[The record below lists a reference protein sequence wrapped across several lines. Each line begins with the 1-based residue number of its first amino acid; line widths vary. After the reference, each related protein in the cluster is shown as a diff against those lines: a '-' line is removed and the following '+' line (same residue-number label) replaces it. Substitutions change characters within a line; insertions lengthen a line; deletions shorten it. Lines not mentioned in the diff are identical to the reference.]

1 MKTPA
6 RIALFATAALTLA
19 GGSFLAGEA
28 VAQRRHANI
37 DAARREL
44 NTALTHLNRAP
55 DIFGGHKARAIE
67 LIQGALAELRA
78 AENFR

>member
-1 MKTPA
+1 MTKT
-6 RIALFATAALTLA
+6 RITLFAVAALATA
-19 GGSFLAGEA
+19 GGAFLAGDA

-44 NTALTHLNRAP
+44 NQALVHLNRAP

-67 LIQGALAELRA
+67 LINGALGELRA